1 MKQTSS
7 ATTHPTSVAP
17 VVTAAVVATSVP
29 AAAAA
34 ENMFNNPIV
43 ATTEGTE
50 NATPPAVEKGS
61 AFSFMGNNNG
71 KIETPREKP
80 NFDPLLNND
89 NNSNNNNN
97 TNGGLQQLS
106 QPNMGAMAPQMA
118 AAFQQQ
124 QQQLLMMQ
132 AQMQQMQMGVGGGGN
147 NSGNGGI
154 PGYGMM
160 PNTTTT
166 GTGAGGKIGVTAF
179 NMKQNKVMGGQ
190 GSKVNSFAFMDDPA
204 KKRKDA
210 TNKKFE
216 FVQDELKNEK

>member
-1 MKQTSS
+1 
-7 ATTHPTSVAP
+7 
-17 VVTAAVVATSVP
+17 
-29 AAAAA
+29 
-34 ENMFNNPIV
+34 
-43 ATTEGTE
+43 
-50 NATPPAVEKGS
+50 
-61 AFSFMGNNNG
+61 MGNNNG